1 MASSSRSNI
10 ERCRRG
16 NSNNFSSILN
26 DIKSFLLFVNR
37 SLRSTNH
44 QTAKETQFHHHKSTT
59 NLIDHEHDDLYV
71 EDIAPEMLPGDGDDD
86 DDDEPAVHQHH
97 QIHGRQHNH
106 LQAEANKSKKAH
118 NTQPQIDDDSM
129 RRHEIDRGS
138 DIGAVIHKRSH
149 QTNEHDPNESP
160 PAERRDQLYLKEG
173 NAEIL
178 RLVTRG
184 KHDDDQNNIYVNV
197 PGTQAVT
204 APQPQ
209 FFMVDNGGKEILMR
223 RFIEEQ
229 ANGKHIIR
237 EHYQIIPGHQTAHAV
252 QHMPNEVHPMH
263 QLHIPPPP
271 PLETYA
277 NSQAGSAIYAKIN
290 EPHGEQQQAHQHQ
303 QQQQQPHGSNQS
315 LVHMELETSLKQQ
328 NALLRQILLEKE
340 KLQEKY
346 DQHEVAMETQS
357 LPGHSLAMATQT
369 DCEAATQ
376 TDAPP
381 TNADRRRRRARS
393 ENDDSMSEQDDYE
406 MVRYTPPDNSPPGVY
421 WVRRKRRQSRPKGSV
436 VQKPVRRRVVLVDDI
451 KRKIRTPIKEESEE
465 LAISPAIARRQ
476 RQVVH
481 ETRTSA
487 MRQQRSE
494 SSTPVRKTAAKRTTS
509 GLKREVLLEISD
521 SLDDA
526 ERSSPEQRTISRTG
540 RNSRLVRHVEYY
552 EEESDESDGDIVIR
566 RNTYSADSLDDYSG
580 SEELDESHRARGGSR
595 VVHSRQG
602 SVTDLKEAQTSY
614 RKKDEYERRRF
625 ESHTASGIPRLSRK
639 DSSSIDRDKSKM
651 RGQTASQPPA
661 ESRAGRRTASVHR
674 QKAHS
679 EADLLHPDDESPP
692 SNKGVPKYM
701 EWYYSKNQRSENT
714 RPEKEH
720 PSRTAANKK
729 PIGAIEKRIKA
740 KAPRSRSDDT
750 KFKPEPLP
758 RNNGNSQPS
767 EASRLLREDVQMNK
781 THAAKIQTDTNH
793 PLLQYSEHRYE
804 REYNPAPDLPP
815 APIQVSHYM
824 YPETP
829 PIAAKPAK
837 PIRLSVQGQRPK
849 PSPIHEHQVK
859 DFKVVIPIE
868 AHHSTAAHHHHHQQ
882 QHSTKQLNAAT
893 LEDDHDSG
901 IAMNSLLHSMARRHP
916 ITDKK
921 SVFTI
926 AYDDVKVKRIQS
938 ESDSQLT

>member
-1 MASSSRSNI
+1 MPEVLI
-10 ERCRRG
+10 E
-16 NSNNFSSILN
+16 NE
-26 DIKSFLLFVNR
+26 
-37 SLRSTNH
+37 
-44 QTAKETQFHHHKSTT
+44 QEQ
-59 NLIDHEHDDLYV
+59 DD
-71 EDIAPEMLPGDGDDD
+71 
-86 DDDEPAVHQHH
+86 HQHH
-97 QIHGRQHNH
+97 RQLQIHRQHLNKS
-106 LQAEANKSKKAH
+106 EATKSKKHISQA
-118 NTQPQIDDDSM
+118 QIDDDSM

-138 DIGAVIHKRSH
+138 DIGAISHKRN
-149 QTNEHDPNESP
+149 QQDNDQEDESP
-160 PAERRDQLYLKEG
+160 PAERRDQLYIKEG

-184 KHDDDQNNIYVNV
+184 KNDEDQNIYVNV
-197 PGTQAVT
+197 PKQQVS
-204 APQPQ
+204 QPQ
-209 FFMVDNGGKEILMR
+209 FIMVDNGGKEILMR

-237 EHYQIIPGHQTAHAV
+237 EHYQIIPGHQTTHQV

-277 NSQAGSAIYAKIN
+277 NSQAGSAIYAKI
-290 EPHGEQQQAHQHQ
+290 GEQQGEHNAQ
-303 QQQQQPHGSNQS
+303 QQHGSNQS

-346 DQHEVAMETQS
+346 DNQEVAMETQS
-357 LPGHSLAMATQT
+357 LPGHSMAMATQT

-376 TDAPP
+376 TEAPS
-381 TNADRRRRRARS
+381 TNPERRRRRARS

-406 MVRYTPPDNSPPGVY
+406 LVRYTPPDDSPPGVY
-421 WVRRKRRQSRPKGSV
+421 WVRRKRRHSRPKGQV
-436 VQKPVRRRVVLVDDI
+436 IQKPVRRRVVLVNDI

-465 LAISPAIARRQ
+465 LAVSPAVARRQ
-476 RQVVH
+476 RQVN
-481 ETRTSA
+481 ETRSSLL
-487 MRQQRSE
+487 QQQ
-494 SSTPVRKTAAKRTTS
+494 SSTPTRKTPSKRVSS
-509 GLKREVLLEISD
+509 GLKKEVLLEISD
-521 SLDDA
+521 SLDDGD
-526 ERSSPEQRTISRTG
+526 RSSPEQRSGRAG
-540 RNSRLVRHVEYY
+540 RNSRLVQHVEYY

-602 SVTDLKEAQTSY
+602 SVTDIKEGQTSY
-614 RKKDEYERRRF
+614 RRKEEYEKRRY
-625 ESHTASGIPRLSRK
+625 ESHAASGIPRLSRK
-639 DSSSIDRDKSKM
+639 DSNYSSNERDKSKI
-651 RGQTASQPPA
+651 RGHTASQPPA
-661 ESRAGRRTASVHR
+661 ESRGGRRAAVHR

-679 EADLLHPDDESPP
+679 EADILNKLPDEDSPP
-692 SNKGVPKYM
+692 SNKSVPKYM
-701 EWYYSKNQRSENT
+701 EWYYSKNQRPEET
-714 RPEKEH
+714 RSDKDKLVKVT
-720 PSRTAANKK
+720 SNKK
-729 PIGAIEKRIKA
+729 QVGATEKRIKA
-740 KAPRSRSDDT
+740 KTPRSRSDDT

-767 EASRLLREDVQMNK
+767 ESSRLLREDVQMNK
-781 THAAKIQTDTNH
+781 NHAPKIQTDTNH

-815 APIQVSHYM
+815 APSQVSHYM

-829 PIAAKPAK
+829 PSAKPAK
-837 PIRLSVQGQRPK
+837 PIRLSVTGQRPK
-849 PSPIHEHQVK
+849 PSPIHEHEVK

-868 AHHSTAAHHHHHQQ
+868 AQSTH
-882 QHSTKQLNAAT
+882 HSTKQLNAAT

-901 IAMNSLLHSMARRHP
+901 IAMNSLLHSMARKHP

-926 AYDDVKVKRIQS
+926 AYDDVKVKRIAS
-938 ESDSQLT
+938 ESDSPQT